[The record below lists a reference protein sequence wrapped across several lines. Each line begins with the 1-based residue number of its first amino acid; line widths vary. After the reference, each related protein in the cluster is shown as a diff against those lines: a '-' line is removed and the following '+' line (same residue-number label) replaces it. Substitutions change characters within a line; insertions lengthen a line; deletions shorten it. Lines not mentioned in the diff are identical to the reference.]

1 MTIHFIKEVD
11 YLKDMILRLSGQVEA
26 LLEMAV
32 QSVMSR
38 DAAMATKVL
47 DTDRE
52 IDLAEIDVEEECLKI
67 LALYQPVAHD
77 LRFII
82 AVLKINNDLERIG
95 DLAVNIA
102 ERAIFLAGQTMPSTD
117 FDFPHMADMAKTMLR
132 ESLDALLKQNVRLAI
147 HVRESDDEVDQLN
160 RDMYEQIK
168 ESIRREPQHL
178 DALIHLLSISRH
190 LERVADHATNI
201 AEDVIYM
208 IKGEIV
214 RHRFQRYE
222 EHEGEDLNG

>member
-11 YLKDMILRLSGQVEA
+11 LLKKMILDLSGQVEEQ
-26 LLEMAV
+26 LECAV
-32 QSVMSR
+32 QAVALR
-38 DAAMATKVL
+38 DKGLAMKVL
-47 DTDRE
+47 EADRA
-52 IDLAEIDVEEECLKI
+52 IDYAEVHVEEEGLKI
-67 LALYQPVAHD
+67 LALHQPVAHD

-82 AVLKINNDLERIG
+82 AVLKINNDLERVG

-102 ERAIFLAGQTMPSTD
+102 ERAIFLADKPVPSTP
-117 FDFPHMADMAKTMLR
+117 FDFAYMAERAKSMLR
-132 ESLDALLKQNVRLAI
+132 ESLDALMKQDIALAVR
-147 HVRESDDEVDQLN
+147 VREADDEVDQIN

-168 ESIRREPQHL
+168 DGIRREAQHI

-214 RHRFQRYE
+214 RHRFEQYS
-222 EHEGEDLNG
+222 DPSLDDV

>member
-1 MTIHFIKEVD
+1 VTIHFNKEVD
-11 YLKDMILRLSGQVEA
+11 LLKEMILALSGRVEEQ
-26 LLEMAV
+26 LEKAV
-32 QSVMSR
+32 QSIMSR
-38 DAAMATKVL
+38 DATLAASVL
-47 DTDRE
+47 DEDHA
-52 IDLAEIDVEEECLKI
+52 IDQSEVDVEEECLKI

-102 ERAIFLAGQTMPSTD
+102 ERAIFLTGQPMPGTD
-117 FDFPHMADMAKTMLR
+117 FDFPQMADKAMTMLR
-132 ESLDALLKQNVRLAI
+132 ESLDALLKQDVKLAI

-168 ESIRREPQHL
+168 ASIRREPRHL

-214 RHRFQRYE
+214 RHRF
-222 EHEGEDLNG
+222 EDYMERDDDDPDG

>member
-1 MTIHFIKEVD
+1 MTVHFIKEVD
-11 YLKDMILRLSGQVEA
+11 YLKDMILGLSGRVEA
-26 LLEMAV
+26 QLDHAV
-32 QSVMSR
+32 QAITHR
-38 DAAMATKVL
+38 DTKLATAVL
-47 DTDRE
+47 DEDHV
-52 IDLAEIDVEEECLKI
+52 IDLAEVDVEEECLKI

-82 AVLKINNDLERIG
+82 AVLKINNDLERVG

-102 ERAIFLAGQTMPSTD
+102 ERAIFLAGQPLPSTD
-117 FDFPHMADMAKTMLR
+117 FDFPHMANKAITMLR
-132 ESLDALLKQNVRLAI
+132 ESLDALLRQDLKLAI

-168 ESIRREPQHL
+168 ASIRRAPHHV

-208 IKGEIV
+208 VKGEIV
-214 RHRFQRYE
+214 RHRFEQYTDSDE
-222 EHEGEDLNG
+222 EE

>member
-1 MTIHFIKEVD
+1 MTIHFIKEVNL
-11 YLKDMILRLSGQVEA
+11 LKDMILELSGRVEDQ
-26 LLEMAV
+26 LGRAV
-32 QSVMSR
+32 RSVMNR
-38 DAAMATKVL
+38 DVSAAQQVL
-47 DTDRE
+47 EDDHA
-52 IDLAEIDVEEECLKI
+52 IDQNEVDVEEECLKI

-102 ERAIFLAGQTMPSTD
+102 ERTLFLSSLPTATTS
-117 FDFPHMADMAKTMLR
+117 FDFPAMAMKSQMMVR
-132 ESLDALLKQNVRLAI
+132 QSLDALLRQDIDLAI
-147 HVRESDDEVDQLN
+147 RVREADDEVDEMN
-160 RDMYEQIK
+160 REMYEQIK
-168 ESIRREPQHL
+168 QGIRKEPDRV

-214 RHRFQRYE
+214 RHRPEPRLE
-222 EHEGEDLNG
+222 

>member
-1 MTIHFIKEVD
+1 MTIHFNKEVEL
-11 YLKDMILRLSGQVEA
+11 LKEMILLLSGRVEA
-26 LLEMAV
+26 QLDRAVDSIMTRNVKMANEVLEEDHA
-32 QSVMSR
+32 
-38 DAAMATKVL
+38 
-47 DTDRE
+47 
-52 IDLAEIDVEEECLKI
+52 IDLAEVDVEEACLKI

-102 ERAIFLAGQTMPSTD
+102 ERAIFLSDKPIPGTA
-117 FDFPHMADMAKTMLR
+117 FDFPYMARKATAMLR
-132 ESLDALLKQNVRLAI
+132 GSLDALLKQDLKMAI

-168 ESIRREPQHL
+168 DSIRREPRHL

-214 RHRFQRYE
+214 RHRFERYTDY
-222 EHEGEDLNG
+222 EGEDPNG

>member
-1 MTIHFIKEVD
+1 MTIHFIKEVNL
-11 YLKDMILRLSGQVEA
+11 LKDMILELSGRVEDQ
-26 LLEMAV
+26 LGRAV
-32 QSVMSR
+32 RSVMNR
-38 DAAMATKVL
+38 DVAAAQEVL
-47 DTDRE
+47 EGDHA
-52 IDLAEIDVEEECLKI
+52 IDQYEVDVEEECLKI

-102 ERAIFLAGQTMPSTD
+102 ERTVFLSSLAMPAST
-117 FDFPHMADMAKTMLR
+117 FDFPAMAMKSQMMVR
-132 ESLDALLKQNVRLAI
+132 QSLDALLRQDIDLAI
-147 HVRESDDEVDQLN
+147 RVREADDEVDDMN
-160 RDMYEQIK
+160 REMYEQIK
-168 ESIRREPQHL
+168 RSIRKEPDRV

-214 RHRFQRYE
+214 RHRPEPRPE
-222 EHEGEDLNG
+222 